1 MTNKQIISE
10 IRRGVKTYGLVF
22 NQSKT
27 RLNGSLLWQLKD
39 KITGEI
45 VMSNYQLL
53 TAYSDYLSGYTSTY
67 NVNTGYFEG
76 LRND

>member
-10 IRRGVKTYGLVF
+10 IRRGVKAYGLVF

-39 KITGEI
+39 RATGEI
-45 VMSNYQLL
+45 VIKNYRLL
-53 TAYSDYLSGYTSTY
+53 TAYSDYLSGYTLTY
-67 NVNTGYFEG
+67 NPTVGYFEG